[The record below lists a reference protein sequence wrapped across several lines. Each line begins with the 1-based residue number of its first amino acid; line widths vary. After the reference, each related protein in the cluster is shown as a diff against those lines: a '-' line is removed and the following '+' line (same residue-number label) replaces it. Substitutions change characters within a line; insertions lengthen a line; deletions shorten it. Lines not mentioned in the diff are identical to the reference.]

1 MKKEILLNGA
11 AGVLALA
18 MFGCSGSPNVNT
30 TNANTAGMTN
40 SGNVAV
46 VTNSN
51 TAVNGDTTVSSDDRE
66 FFTEAAQG
74 GIAEV
79 KMAQLVVGKTQNQ
92 EVKAFAQRMIVDHT
106 KANDELKMLAAK
118 KGVTLPADVSDDQR
132 EDYDDLAKLS
142 GAEFD
147 KEYVSLMVEDHEKD
161 VSAFDEQSKDGDDA
175 ELKALAAKTLPTL
188 KSHYEAIKTIQ
199 SKVK

>member
-18 MFGCSGSPNVNT
+18 MLGCSGSPNVNT